1 MISENN
7 KPMEIIC
14 VACPKGCRL
23 EVMRDGEEILVTK
36 QGCKRGVDYAI
47 SEVCDPRRMLATTI
61 RIEHAIHPLLPVYTE
76 RPVPVGKI
84 KELLALLR
92 TMKLDSPVK
101 EGQVVLEDVLG
112 TGINVLASR
121 DM

>member
-1 MISENN
+1 MEELKE

-23 EVMRDGEEILVTK
+23 EVQRDGEEILVTR
-36 QGCKRGVDYAI
+36 QGCKRGVEYAI
-47 SEVCDPRRMLATTI
+47 NEVRDPRRMVASTV
-61 RIEHAIHPLLPVYTE
+61 RIEHASHPLLPVYTE
-76 RPVPVGKI
+76 QPVPVGKI
-84 KELLALLR
+84 DDLLALLR
-92 TMKLDSPVK
+92 GVILTAPVK
-101 EGQVVLEDVLG
+101 EGQVVIADAVG